1 MSQFLCFPIEGFQ
14 LVLAELFLLHAVPVT
29 ALAFERLNAVCH
41 VTHMGLSTCL
51 FTEIAEG

>member
-1 MSQFLCFPIEGFQ
+1 MEGFQ